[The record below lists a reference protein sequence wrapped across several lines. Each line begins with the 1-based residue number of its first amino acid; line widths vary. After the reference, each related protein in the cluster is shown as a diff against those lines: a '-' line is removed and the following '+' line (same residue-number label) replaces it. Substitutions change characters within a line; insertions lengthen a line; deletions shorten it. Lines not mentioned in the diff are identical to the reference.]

1 GQGPHLQDADSPKHQ
16 AGRVP
21 QLRPV
26 DLRLCPR
33 LQRRGRLQGARKG
46 SARRESD
53 GPGGPSRDRR
63 PRTGHRRQQGAR
75 VGRGNRSAGV
85 TKNLGR
91 RRAKNVVRRQNM
103 HVTMTSTAFGI
114 DGYRTT
120 KTLGLVRG
128 ISVRSRSI
136 FGTIG
141 GSLQTLFGGNISLFT
156 NLCEKT
162 RG

>member
-1 GQGPHLQDADSPKHQ
+1 
-16 AGRVP
+16 
-21 QLRPV
+21 
-26 DLRLCPR
+26 
-33 LQRRGRLQGARKG
+33 
-46 SARRESD
+46 
-53 GPGGPSRDRR
+53 
-63 PRTGHRRQQGAR
+63 
-75 VGRGNRSAGV
+75 
-85 TKNLGR
+85 
-91 RRAKNVVRRQNM
+91 M

-162 RG
+162 RGEAFDLMIQHAEDIGANAIVGVRYDATEVMQGVSEVLCYGTAVIVEKIDQAGAQATAFARAPGQ